1 MTVRFYPAKKG
12 EKSRTIAKFL
22 LAHSVTHE
30 LIRPEEADQKSS
42 HLHKGGEVP
51 ALEVDGKL
59 FIDPND
65 EALRRILHVD

>member
-1 MTVRFYPAKKG
+1 M
-12 EKSRTIAKFL
+12 IAKFL

-30 LIRPEEADQKSS
+30 LIRPEEADPKAA

-59 FIDPND
+59 FVDPND
-65 EALRRILHVD
+65 EALRRILHVG

>member
-1 MTVRFYPAKKG
+1 MTVKFYAAKKG
-12 EKSRTIAKFL
+12 EKSRLIARFL

-30 LIRPEEADQKSS
+30 LIRPDEIATKHP
-42 HLHKGGEVP
+42 HLHRVGEVP
-51 ALEVDGKL
+51 AVEVDGRV